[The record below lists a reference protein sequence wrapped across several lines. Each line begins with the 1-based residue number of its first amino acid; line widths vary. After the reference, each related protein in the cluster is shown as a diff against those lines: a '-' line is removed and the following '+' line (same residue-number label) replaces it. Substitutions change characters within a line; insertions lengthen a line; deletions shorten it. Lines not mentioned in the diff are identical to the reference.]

1 MYNDKVKDLVLASI
15 VADAYCL
22 GSHWIYEEKEL
33 KKLPLNWNELN
44 NAQSKWHKGKKAGE
58 LTHYGDLNIFF
69 YNFIKKQNTFDKNTY
84 LKEFVSYLNS
94 YNGYIDSSSQ
104 KTIDHFKDNSNEESK
119 STDLSFISRIP
130 SLLLVSNNKKE
141 FLDNVERLISISHNS
156 NISLSLGK
164 LFSEVLLSVLE
175 GNEIIDAFN
184 KYKEDY
190 SKDIQDLI
198 NKGIN
203 SKFLST
209 EVSLKNFGIACSI
222 NDGLSG
228 VLHILTKYNSFEDL
242 MIFNAK
248 VGGDNSSRAMMAA
261 ILFVAKNGIL
271 EIPSSYLKTK
281 VKVV

>member
-119 STDLSFISRIP
+119 STDLSIISRIP
-130 SLLLVSNNKKE
+130 SLLLV
-141 FLDNVERLISISHNS
+141 S

-175 GNEIIDAFN
+175 GNEIIDSFN

-222 NDGLSG
+222 KDGLSG